1 MIELKFSPIGFE
13 QHNILFIGNAAN
25 GLTWKD
31 HSRFS
36 EKLEKANK
44 TVKTFMDNI
53 ASCKGESSC
62 INPLADDH
70 FGNSTA
76 SKNRFLKLVGG
87 RTSKTTDITE

>member
-1 MIELKFSPIGFE
+1 MIKLKFSPIGFE
-13 QHNILFIGNAAN
+13 KHNILFIGTAAN
-25 GLTWKD
+25 NITWKD
-31 HSRFS
+31 HSKFS
-36 EKLEKANK
+36 EMLEKANT
-44 TVKTFMDNI
+44 TVKKFMDNI

-76 SKNRFLKLVGG
+76 RKNRFLKFVGG